1 MQMMKKPGLI
11 SRALAPLLVVFQTV
25 ASFTLAYAQDPA
37 IKVDVNTGGHA
48 ATGGMWYTT
57 WWFWV
62 LVGLFALIV
71 IIALT
76 QRGKSTVVRS

>member
-1 MQMMKKPGLI
+1 MKPTKRPGLI
-11 SRALAPLLVVFQTV
+11 SRALAPLLVVFQAI

-37 IKVDVNTGGHA
+37 VKVDVHMDGGSTSMA
-48 ATGGMWYTT
+48 WYTT

-62 LVGLFALIV
+62 LVGLFVLIV

-76 QRGKSTVVRS
+76 QRGRTVVKS